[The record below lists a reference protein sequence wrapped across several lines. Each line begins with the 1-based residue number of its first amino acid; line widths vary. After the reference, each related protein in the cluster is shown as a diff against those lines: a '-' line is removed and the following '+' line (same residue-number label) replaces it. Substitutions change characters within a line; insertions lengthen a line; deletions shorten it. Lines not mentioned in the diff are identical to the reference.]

1 MPSVLA
7 ANPMRE
13 VPVGLPILSCARYS
27 IKTVS
32 LRTAIAGL
40 NTFLASQPVL
50 LLVTGSVKV
59 LLPGCMIGFTL
70 SILTK
75 GSSAQP
81 VVSFVADDIES
92 VPEFAVP
99 FDEDWQAYK
108 QMMIAVIARKNNCF

>member
-7 ANPMRE
+7 AKPMRE

-27 IKTVS
+27 INTVS

-40 NTFLASQPVL
+40 NTFLASHPIF

-59 LLPGCMIGFTL
+59 LVPGVRTGLTL

-75 GSSAQP
+75 GSSAHP
-81 VVSFVADDIES
+81 VVSFPADAAVES
-92 VPEFAVP
+92 EPAFAVP
-99 FDEDWQAYK
+99 FDEDWHEHK
-108 QMMIAVIARKNNCF
+108 L